1 MTGKHAALNR
11 FLLFLIGLVIA
22 AIGAAI
28 AYLAFAPAAEKT
40 WRSVAGD
47 SVDTIAGAAQTTA
60 IPGTQTHWV
69 AAAAVLL
76 GVIVAALFISWMIAQ
91 RQRVRRTAA
100 RADGADGLGEI
111 VIDNRAF
118 EQIVEA
124 RLADEPGIIS
134 SAVRSVPAG
143 RTDTGVR
150 VRITTRRGASPAR
163 IANETNTA
171 VEEAQTILGKKIPV
185 LITVRAGAR
194 AALGHVQR
202 VS

>member
-11 FLLFLIGLVIA
+11 FFLFLIGFVLA

-28 AYLAFAPAAEKT
+28 AYLGFAPAAEKT
-40 WRSVAGD
+40 WRSAAGD
-47 SVDTIAGAAQTTA
+47 SVDTLAGAAQATA

-100 RADGADGLGEI
+100 RAEGANGLGEI

-134 SAVRSVPAG
+134 STVRSVPTG
-143 RTDTGVR
+143 RMGTGVR

-163 IANETNTA
+163 IAAETNTA

>member
-11 FLLFLIGLVIA
+11 FFLFLIGLVLA
-22 AIGAAI
+22 LIGAAI
-28 AYLAFAPAAEKT
+28 GFLGFAPAAEKA
-40 WRSVAGD
+40 WRSGAGAG
-47 SVDTIAGAAQTTA
+47 VDTLADAAQVSA

-76 GVIVAALFISWMIAQ
+76 GVIAAALLISWMIAQ

-100 RADGADGLGEI
+100 RAEGDNGLGEI

-124 RLADEPGIIS
+124 RLADEPGIIAS
-134 SAVRSVPAG
+134 NVRSVPAG
-143 RTDTGVR
+143 RTNTGVR

-163 IANETNTA
+163 IAAEANTA
-171 VEEAQTILGKKIPV
+171 VDEAQTILGKKIPV

>member
-11 FLLFLIGLVIA
+11 FFLFLTGLIIA
-22 AIGAAI
+22 LFGAAI
-28 AYLAFAPAAEKT
+28 VYLGFAPAAEKA
-40 WRSVAGD
+40 WRSIAGD
-47 SVDTIAGAAQTTA
+47 SVETLADAAQASA
-60 IPGTQTHWV
+60 IPGTQTHWI

-100 RADGADGLGEI
+100 RAGSDNGLGEI

-124 RLADEPGIIS
+124 RLADEPGIIAS
-134 SAVRSVPAG
+134 NVRSVPAG
-143 RTDTGVR
+143 RSDTGVR

-163 IANETNTA
+163 IAAEANTA
-171 VEEAQTILGKKIPV
+171 VDEAQTILGKKIPV

-194 AALGHVQR
+194 AALGRIQR

>member
-11 FLLFLIGLVIA
+11 FFLFLIGLVVA
-22 AIGAAI
+22 LVGAAI
-28 AYLAFAPAAEKT
+28 ALLGFAPAAEKT

-47 SVDTIAGAAQTTA
+47 SVDTLAGAAKA
-60 IPGTQTHWV
+60 SVIPGTQTHWIAV
-69 AAAAVLL
+69 AAVLL
-76 GVIVAALFISWMIAQ
+76 GVIAAALFISWMIAQ

-100 RADGADGLGEI
+100 RVDGEKGLGEI

-124 RLADEPGIIS
+124 RLADEPGIIAS
-134 SAVRSVPAG
+134 NVRSVPAG
-143 RTDTGVR
+143 RNDTGVR

-163 IANETNTA
+163 IAGEANTA

>member
-11 FLLFLIGLVIA
+11 FFLFLIGLVLA
-22 AIGAAI
+22 LIGAAI
-28 AYLAFAPAAEKT
+28 GFLGFAPAAEKA
-40 WRSVAGD
+40 WRSGAG
-47 SVDTIAGAAQTTA
+47 SGVDTLADAAQASA

-76 GVIVAALFISWMIAQ
+76 GVIAAALLISWMIAQ

-100 RADGADGLGEI
+100 RAEGDNGLGEI

-124 RLADEPGIIS
+124 RLADEPGIIAS
-134 SAVRSVPAG
+134 NVRSVPAG
-143 RTDTGVR
+143 RTNTGVR

-163 IANETNTA
+163 IAAEANTA
-171 VEEAQTILGKKIPV
+171 VDEAQTILGKKIPV

>member
-11 FLLFLIGLVIA
+11 FFLFLIGLALA
-22 AIGAAI
+22 AVGAAV
-28 AYLAFAPAAEKT
+28 AYLGFAPAAEKT

-47 SVDTIAGAAQTTA
+47 SVDTIAGAAQATA

-100 RADGADGLGEI
+100 RADGANSLGEI
-111 VIDNRAF
+111 IIDNRAF

-134 SAVRSVPAG
+134 STVRSVPTG
-143 RTDTGVR
+143 RTGTGVR

-163 IANETNTA
+163 IADETNTA

-194 AALGHVQR
+194 AALGHAQR

>member
-11 FLLFLIGLVIA
+11 FFLFLIGFVLA

-28 AYLAFAPAAEKT
+28 AYLGFAPAAAKT
-40 WRSVAGD
+40 WRSAAGD
-47 SVDTIAGAAQTTA
+47 SVDTLAGAAQATA

-76 GVIVAALFISWMIAQ
+76 GVILAALFISWMIAQ

-100 RADGADGLGEI
+100 RADGANALGEF

-134 SAVRSVPAG
+134 SAVRSVPTG
-143 RTDTGVR
+143 RTGTGVR

-163 IANETNTA
+163 IAHETNTA

-194 AALGHVQR
+194 AAIGHVQR

>member
-11 FLLFLIGLVIA
+11 FFLFLIGLALA
-22 AIGAAI
+22 AIGAAV
-28 AYLAFAPAAEKT
+28 AYLGFAPAAEKT

-47 SVDTIAGAAQTTA
+47 SVDTIAGAAQATA

-100 RADGADGLGEI
+100 RADGANGLGEI
-111 VIDNRAF
+111 IIDNRAF

-134 SAVRSVPAG
+134 STVRSVPTG
-143 RTDTGVR
+143 RTGTGVR

-163 IANETNTA
+163 IADETNTA

>member
-11 FLLFLIGLVIA
+11 FLLFLIGLVLALVGA
-22 AIGAAI
+22 AIG
-28 AYLAFAPAAEKT
+28 YLGFAPAAEKA
-40 WRSVAGD
+40 WRSAAGD
-47 SVDTIAGAAQTTA
+47 SVDTLADAAQASA
-60 IPGTQTHWV
+60 IPGTQTHWI

-76 GVIVAALFISWMIAQ
+76 GVIAAALLISWMIAQ

-100 RADGADGLGEI
+100 RADGAEGLGDI

-124 RLADEPGIIS
+124 RLANEPGIIAS
-134 SAVRSVPAG
+134 NVRSVPAG
-143 RTDTGVR
+143 RADTGVR

-163 IANETNTA
+163 IAGEANSA

>member
-1 MTGKHAALNR
+1 MTGKHAAFNR
-11 FLLFLIGLVIA
+11 FFLFLIGLTLA
-22 AIGAAI
+22 AIGAAV
-28 AYLAFAPAAEKT
+28 AYLGFAPAAEKT

-47 SVDTIAGAAQTTA
+47 SVDTIAGAAQATA

-100 RADGADGLGEI
+100 RADGANGLGEI
-111 VIDNRAF
+111 IIDNRAF

-134 SAVRSVPAG
+134 STVRSVPTG
-143 RTDTGVR
+143 RTGTGVR

-163 IANETNTA
+163 IADETNTA

>member
-11 FLLFLIGLVIA
+11 FFLFLIGLVLA
-22 AIGAAI
+22 AIGAAV
-28 AYLAFAPAAEKT
+28 AYLGFAPAAEKT

-47 SVDTIAGAAQTTA
+47 SVDTLAGAAQATA

-76 GVIVAALFISWMIAQ
+76 GVICAALFISWMIAQ

-100 RADGADGLGEI
+100 RADGTHGLGEI

-134 SAVRSVPAG
+134 SAVRSVPTG
-143 RTDTGVR
+143 RTGTGVR

-163 IANETNTA
+163 IADETNTA